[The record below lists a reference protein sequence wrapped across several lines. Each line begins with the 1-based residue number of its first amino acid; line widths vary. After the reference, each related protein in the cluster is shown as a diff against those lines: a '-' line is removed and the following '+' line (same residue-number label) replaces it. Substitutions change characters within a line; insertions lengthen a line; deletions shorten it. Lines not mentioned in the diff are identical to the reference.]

1 MITRVIDDLGRIVI
15 PKDIRKAIGINS
27 GDTMEISISNNS
39 VVLTKHFETRIDELL
54 STDRAAWYEKCINET
69 PAADVVE
76 IVRCKNCKHATIYK
90 CRNDPCYNRIIC
102 EYQIGTD
109 DENFYC
115 IYGEKRAEIK
125 H

>member
-1 MITRVIDDLGRIVI
+1 MKATEKEYIERSELQSKAFG
-15 PKDIRKAIGINS
+15 KDHPAFFDG
-27 GDTMEISISNNS
+27 E
-39 VVLTKHFETRIDELL
+39 
-54 STDRAAWYEKCINET
+54 DRAAWYEKCINET

-90 CRNDPCYNRIIC
+90 CRNDPCYNLIIC